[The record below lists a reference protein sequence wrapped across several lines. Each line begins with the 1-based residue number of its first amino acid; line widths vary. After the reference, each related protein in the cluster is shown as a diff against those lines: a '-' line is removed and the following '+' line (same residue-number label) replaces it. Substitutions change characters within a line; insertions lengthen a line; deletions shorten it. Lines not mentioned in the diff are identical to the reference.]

1 MIKKLFVV
9 GKQLYLQGKNLE
21 SYAEL
26 GKVIELEMPIESF
39 WKMEK
44 LINEANYL
52 MSSGESTPEI
62 LDFYKKIFK
71 FGSKYAIFEKE
82 RSWLNERSKDNPKE

>member
-1 MIKKLFVV
+1 MIKKYFVI

-26 GKVIELEMPIESF
+26 GKVVELEMPIEAYWEMDKF
-39 WKMEK
+39 VAQ
-44 LINEANYL
+44 ANYL
-52 MSSGESTPEI
+52 KASGESTPEL

-71 FGSKYAIFEKE
+71 FSSNYAIYERD
-82 RSWLNERSKDNPKE
+82 RSWLNERSKDSGKN